1 MKHIIRPL
9 MVGVA
14 LAAACI
20 LPAAAQE
27 ATPIPPEATETPV
40 PPEATALPEG
50 VVFTASGT
58 CFISPDETNVAV
70 WRDGV
75 YDLPSGVKR
84 FDLPEV
90 DWVHYTSDGRYLL
103 VSASGLYETATG
115 ELLIPAETPRYVLG
129 VGKVSPDG
137 RWFVDGNAVY
147 DLTTLEQVTRLDRA
161 MFIEGDDEAYY
172 GFIDFVNEGRWLAF
186 DRFDTEHENWV
197 KVYVEIETWETIL
210 DGGDYPSGMGLRFSN
225 DYTRYAVGGEG
236 VFSYPS
242 GEKLFDLPRGQVEFS
257 EDSSVILV
265 RTAPPT
271 LSEPVILT
279 YVDAAS
285 GEEINR
291 FEIPLEIY
299 VQLQSRGL
307 LDEPTMTRA
316 VVPVITQVGVGQNMN
331 PLVRG
336 WQVVEIATGAVLNEF
351 EDIEFLTSENANPVR
366 EALLLLTPEDWSVN
380 GRYVVWGEGVFD
392 VETDALILPLERDYL
407 TLSAQAAYV
416 YTTTICTI
424 WELP

>member
-1 MKHIIRPL
+1 MKDIIRPL

-20 LPAAAQE
+20 LPAAQE
-27 ATPIPPEATETPV
+27 ATPIPPEATETPI

-50 VVFTASGT
+50 VVFATPGF
-58 CFISPDETNVAV
+58 CLISPDETNVAV

-75 YDLPSGVKR
+75 YDLPSGAKR

-90 DWVHYTSDGRYLL
+90 DWVRHSPDGRHLI
-103 VSASGLYETATG
+103 VSEVGLYETATG
-115 ELLIPAETPRYVLG
+115 ELLIPSENHLYLPG
-129 VGKVSPDG
+129 VGEFSPDG
-137 RWFVDGNAVY
+137 RWFVDGNIVY
-147 DLTTLEQVTRLDRA
+147 DLTTLEQVTTLARNAPTYGDEDPLYGE
-161 MFIEGDDEAYY
+161 IE
-172 GFIDFVNEGRWLAF
+172 FVNDGRWLAF
-186 DRFDTEHENWV
+186 DRFDAEHEAWV